1 MNPLPQKMCAALAA
15 IALVLGMSACKKVDE
30 KSSNSMDAG
39 SSGVMS
45 NSAGPSGT
53 PGQSAAADATSD
65 SAATAGQGAQT
76 QQAPAVS
83 TPSATASEPA
93 SGASQ

>member
-1 MNPLPQKMCAALAA
+1 MKRFVCVAVAATALMFGVTACNKSDQK
-15 IALVLGMSACKKVDE
+15 VGENMS
-30 KSSNSMDAG
+30 AG

-53 PGQSAAADATSD
+53 PGQSAAAEATSN
-65 SAATAGQGAQT
+65 SAATAGQDSET
-76 QQAPAVS
+76 KQAPVMS

>member
-1 MNPLPQKMCAALAA
+1 MKRILCVACSIAALIFGVAA
-15 IALVLGMSACKKVDE
+15 CDKVDRKAGE
-30 KSSNSMDAG
+30 NLSAG

-53 PGQSAAADATSD
+53 PGQSAAADATSNP
-65 SAATAGQGAQT
+65 AAPAGQGNVT
-76 QQAPAVS
+76 QQAPVAS

-93 SGASQ
+93 SGTSQ

>member
-1 MNPLPQKMCAALAA
+1 MKRVICVACSAAALMFG
-15 IALVLGMSACKKVDE
+15 ITACNKADQKAGE
-30 KSSNSMDAG
+30 NLSAG

-83 TPSATASEPA
+83 TPSTTASEPA
-93 SGASQ
+93 SGPSQ

>member
-1 MNPLPQKMCAALAA
+1 MKRFVCVAFSAAALAFG
-15 IALVLGMSACKKVDE
+15 VTACNKADHKAGE
-30 KSSNSMDAG
+30 SLSAG

-53 PGQSAAADATSD
+53 PGQSAAADATSH
-65 SAATAGQGAQT
+65 SAATAGQGSET
-76 QQAPAVS
+76 QQAPVAS
-83 TPSATASEPA
+83 TPSATASEPP

>member
-1 MNPLPQKMCAALAA
+1 MKRFISVAFSAAAL
-15 IALVLGMSACKKVDE
+15 VFGVTACNKADQKAGE
-30 KSSNSMDAG
+30 NLSAG

-53 PGQSAAADATSD
+53 PGQSAAADATSN
-65 SAATAGQGAQT
+65 SAATAGQGSET
-76 QQAPAVS
+76 QQAPVKS

-93 SGASQ
+93 SGAHP